1 MALQDVNCGIL
12 VCVDVWGQGEIFVR
26 SFEDGVTA
34 CVLSLAGVG
43 ERAMVS
49 GDLLRNDRFMI
60 SFWVEMRIAVPLSRR
75 FQDRL
80 ISQVP

>member
-12 VCVDVWGQGEIFVR
+12 VCVDVWGPGEIFVR

-43 ERAMVS
+43 ERAMAP
-49 GDLLRNDRFMI
+49 GDLLRNDRFMA
-60 SFWVEMRIAVPLSRR
+60 SFGDREEDRSAVVLTFSTR
-75 FQDRL
+75 
-80 ISQVP
+80 QVD